1 MANESLG
8 KAKSRKND
16 EFYTVYDYIQ
26 KEMNAY
32 LEYDPNV
39 FRGKTI
45 LLPCDDPEWSNFT
58 KYFAQNFE
66 TLGIKKLIS
75 TSYATD
81 RKKQQYEQ
89 YHQMTLFELNFPQYD
104 EEKSHSHGKIFTL
117 TRDINKSGVIDID
130 DLEWQYLEGDGDF
143 RSDEVCALRDEADI
157 IVTNPPFSLF
167 REFVAWVMEAEKKIV
182 VIGNQNA
189 ITYKEIFPLLK
200 ENKLW
205 IGATNN
211 GQDMVFEVPEG
222 AIVAPKDKEKA
233 EKLGYKGNY
242 TRLGNACWFT
252 NIDHGR
258 RHQPLSLMT
267 MADNLKYSK
276 HKQIREQGYLKYDNY
291 DAIEVPFVDAIP
303 SDYVEDM
310 GVPITDLQPD
320 GFTDDRKECKTTFAG
335 THEEIVEKY
344 LTLLDYAQDDF
355 MGLTYDDGNKAFA
368 NGDAVMIINGN
379 WAINQYKNANA
390 DINVN
395 MFALPASNDESKNY
409 VTSGVD
415 VLMGVCKDSANE
427 DMAKE
432 FVSFMME
439 PENAQTYIDD
449 QFAFSAIKD
458 VEQNNETVAG
468 VKEDIANGKVANFPD
483 HYYPSGFDLSA
494 LISEMCLNYSNG
506 MDNQEN
512 MDQFLKQCDEKYDI
526 ANVD

>member
-1 MANESLG
+1 MKNKKMISVLMVGALMAGMLTVTGCGGSSDGDSSAKGGKTELELFSSKAENKDVLQQLVDKFNEAHEDVTIKITAPADAGTVL
-8 KAKSRKND
+8 KTRMAKND
-16 EFYTVYDYIQ
+16 MPDIVMMGGDNNYTEVESAGMLVDLSDQDYISNIQDSYMQMVYDVNKD
-26 KEMNAY
+26 KEEKAY
-32 LEYDPNV
+32 GVP
-39 FRGKTI
+39 
-45 LLPCDDPEWSNFT
+45 
-58 KYFAQNFE
+58 
-66 TLGIKKLIS
+66 
-75 TSYATD
+75 YAT
-81 RKKQQYEQ
+81 
-89 YHQMTLFELNFPQYD
+89 NA
-104 EEKSHSHGKIFTL
+104 
-117 TRDINKSGVIDID
+117 SGVIYNVDKFEELGLEIPKTWDEFID
-130 DLEWQYLEGDGDF
+130 VLDQIKDAGEQ
-143 RSDEVCALRDEADI
+143 
-157 IVTNPPFSLF
+157 
-167 REFVAWVMEAEKKIV
+167 
-182 VIGNQNA
+182 
-189 ITYKEIFPLLK
+189 PLLMTHK
-200 ENKLW
+200 DAWTSLCPWNS
-205 IGATNN
+205 
-211 GQDMVFEVPEG
+211 M
-222 AIVAPKDKEKA
+222 AP
-233 EKLGYKGNY
+233 
-242 TRLGNACWFT
+242 
-252 NIDHGR
+252 
-258 RHQPLSLMT
+258 
-267 MADNLKYSK
+267 
-276 HKQIREQGYLKYDNY
+276 
-291 DAIEVPFVDAIP
+291 
-303 SDYVEDM
+303 
-310 GVPITDLQPD
+310 DLQPD
-320 GFTDDRKECKTTFAG
+320 GFTDDRKEGKTTFAG

>member
-1 MANESLG
+1 MKNKKMISVLMFGALMAGMLTVTGCGGSSNGDSSTKGGKTELELFSSKAENKDVLQQLVDKFNETHEDVTIKITAPADAGTVL
-8 KAKSRKND
+8 KTRMAKND
-16 EFYTVYDYIQ
+16 MPDIVMMGGDNNYTEVESAGMLVDLSDQDYISNIQDSYMQMVYDVNKD
-26 KEMNAY
+26 KEEKAY
-32 LEYDPNV
+32 GVP
-39 FRGKTI
+39 
-45 LLPCDDPEWSNFT
+45 
-58 KYFAQNFE
+58 
-66 TLGIKKLIS
+66 
-75 TSYATD
+75 YAT
-81 RKKQQYEQ
+81 
-89 YHQMTLFELNFPQYD
+89 NA
-104 EEKSHSHGKIFTL
+104 
-117 TRDINKSGVIDID
+117 SGVIYNVDKFEEFGLEIPKTWDEFID
-130 DLEWQYLEGDGDF
+130 VLDQIKDAGEQPLL
-143 RSDEVCALRDEADI
+143 
-157 IVTNPPFSLF
+157 
-167 REFVAWVMEAEKKIV
+167 M
-182 VIGNQNA
+182 
-189 ITYKEIFPLLK
+189 TYKDAWTSLCPW
-200 ENKLW
+200 NS
-205 IGATNN
+205 
-211 GQDMVFEVPEG
+211 M
-222 AIVAPKDKEKA
+222 AP
-233 EKLGYKGNY
+233 
-242 TRLGNACWFT
+242 
-252 NIDHGR
+252 
-258 RHQPLSLMT
+258 
-267 MADNLKYSK
+267 
-276 HKQIREQGYLKYDNY
+276 
-291 DAIEVPFVDAIP
+291 
-303 SDYVEDM
+303 
-310 GVPITDLQPD
+310 DLQPD
-320 GFTDDRKECKTTFAG
+320 GFTDDRKEGKTTFAG

>member
-1 MANESLG
+1 MKNKKMISVLMFGALMAGMLTVTGCGGSSNGDSSAKGGKTELELFSSKAENKDVLQQLVDKFNEAHEDVTIKITAPADAGTVL
-8 KAKSRKND
+8 KTRMAKND
-16 EFYTVYDYIQ
+16 MPDIVMMGGDNNYTEVESAGMLVDLSDQDYISNIQDSYMQMVYDVNKD
-26 KEMNAY
+26 KEEKAY
-32 LEYDPNV
+32 GVP
-39 FRGKTI
+39 
-45 LLPCDDPEWSNFT
+45 
-58 KYFAQNFE
+58 
-66 TLGIKKLIS
+66 
-75 TSYATD
+75 YAT
-81 RKKQQYEQ
+81 
-89 YHQMTLFELNFPQYD
+89 NA
-104 EEKSHSHGKIFTL
+104 
-117 TRDINKSGVIDID
+117 SGVIYNVDKFEEFGLEIPKTWDEFID
-130 DLEWQYLEGDGDF
+130 VLDQIKDAGEQPLL
-143 RSDEVCALRDEADI
+143 
-157 IVTNPPFSLF
+157 
-167 REFVAWVMEAEKKIV
+167 M
-182 VIGNQNA
+182 
-189 ITYKEIFPLLK
+189 TYKDAWTSLCPW
-200 ENKLW
+200 NS
-205 IGATNN
+205 
-211 GQDMVFEVPEG
+211 M
-222 AIVAPKDKEKA
+222 AP
-233 EKLGYKGNY
+233 
-242 TRLGNACWFT
+242 
-252 NIDHGR
+252 
-258 RHQPLSLMT
+258 
-267 MADNLKYSK
+267 
-276 HKQIREQGYLKYDNY
+276 
-291 DAIEVPFVDAIP
+291 
-303 SDYVEDM
+303 
-310 GVPITDLQPD
+310 DLQPD
-320 GFTDDRKECKTTFAG
+320 GFTDDRKEGKTTFAG

>member
-1 MANESLG
+1 MKNKKIISVLMVGALMAGMLTVTGCGGSSDGDSSAKGGKTELELFSSKAENKDVLQQLVDKFNEAHEDVTIKITAPADAGTVL
-8 KAKSRKND
+8 KTRMAKND
-16 EFYTVYDYIQ
+16 MPDIVMMGGDNNYTEVESAGMLVDLSDQDYISNIQDSYMQMVYDVNKD
-26 KEMNAY
+26 KEEKAY
-32 LEYDPNV
+32 GVP
-39 FRGKTI
+39 
-45 LLPCDDPEWSNFT
+45 
-58 KYFAQNFE
+58 
-66 TLGIKKLIS
+66 
-75 TSYATD
+75 YAT
-81 RKKQQYEQ
+81 
-89 YHQMTLFELNFPQYD
+89 NA
-104 EEKSHSHGKIFTL
+104 
-117 TRDINKSGVIDID
+117 SGVIYNVDKFEELGLEIPKTWDEFID
-130 DLEWQYLEGDGDF
+130 VLDQIKDAGEQPLL
-143 RSDEVCALRDEADI
+143 
-157 IVTNPPFSLF
+157 
-167 REFVAWVMEAEKKIV
+167 M
-182 VIGNQNA
+182 
-189 ITYKEIFPLLK
+189 TYKDAWTSLCPW
-200 ENKLW
+200 NS
-205 IGATNN
+205 
-211 GQDMVFEVPEG
+211 M
-222 AIVAPKDKEKA
+222 AP
-233 EKLGYKGNY
+233 
-242 TRLGNACWFT
+242 
-252 NIDHGR
+252 
-258 RHQPLSLMT
+258 
-267 MADNLKYSK
+267 
-276 HKQIREQGYLKYDNY
+276 
-291 DAIEVPFVDAIP
+291 
-303 SDYVEDM
+303 
-310 GVPITDLQPD
+310 DLQPD
-320 GFTDDRKECKTTFAG
+320 GFTDDRKEGKTTFAG

-368 NGDAVMIINGN
+368 NGDAAMIINGN

>member
-1 MANESLG
+1 MKNKKMISVLMFGALMAGMLTVTGCGGSSNGDSSAKGGKTELELFSSKAENKDVLQQLVDKFNEAHEDVTIKITAPADAGTVL
-8 KAKSRKND
+8 KTRMAKND
-16 EFYTVYDYIQ
+16 MPDIVMMGGDNNYTEVESAGMLVDLSDQDYISNIQDSYMQMVYDVNKD
-26 KEMNAY
+26 KEEKAY
-32 LEYDPNV
+32 GVP
-39 FRGKTI
+39 
-45 LLPCDDPEWSNFT
+45 
-58 KYFAQNFE
+58 
-66 TLGIKKLIS
+66 
-75 TSYATD
+75 YAT
-81 RKKQQYEQ
+81 
-89 YHQMTLFELNFPQYD
+89 NA
-104 EEKSHSHGKIFTL
+104 
-117 TRDINKSGVIDID
+117 SGVIYNVDKFEELGLEIPKTWDEFID
-130 DLEWQYLEGDGDF
+130 VLDQIKDAGEQPLL
-143 RSDEVCALRDEADI
+143 
-157 IVTNPPFSLF
+157 
-167 REFVAWVMEAEKKIV
+167 M
-182 VIGNQNA
+182 
-189 ITYKEIFPLLK
+189 TYKDAWTSLCPW
-200 ENKLW
+200 NS
-205 IGATNN
+205 
-211 GQDMVFEVPEG
+211 M
-222 AIVAPKDKEKA
+222 AP
-233 EKLGYKGNY
+233 
-242 TRLGNACWFT
+242 
-252 NIDHGR
+252 
-258 RHQPLSLMT
+258 
-267 MADNLKYSK
+267 
-276 HKQIREQGYLKYDNY
+276 
-291 DAIEVPFVDAIP
+291 
-303 SDYVEDM
+303 
-310 GVPITDLQPD
+310 DLQPD
-320 GFTDDRKECKTTFAG
+320 GFTDDRKEGKTTFAG

>member
-1 MANESLG
+1 MKNKKMISVLMVGALMAGMLTVTGCGGSSDGDSSAKGGKTELELFSSNAENKDVLQQLVDKFNEAHEDVTIKITAPADAGTVL
-8 KAKSRKND
+8 KTRMAKND
-16 EFYTVYDYIQ
+16 MPDIVMMGGDNNYTEVESAGMLVDLSDQDYISNIQDSYMQMVYDVNKD
-26 KEMNAY
+26 KEEKAY
-32 LEYDPNV
+32 GVP
-39 FRGKTI
+39 
-45 LLPCDDPEWSNFT
+45 
-58 KYFAQNFE
+58 
-66 TLGIKKLIS
+66 
-75 TSYATD
+75 YAT
-81 RKKQQYEQ
+81 
-89 YHQMTLFELNFPQYD
+89 NA
-104 EEKSHSHGKIFTL
+104 
-117 TRDINKSGVIDID
+117 SGVIYNVDKFEELGLEIPKTWDEFID
-130 DLEWQYLEGDGDF
+130 VLDQIKDAGEQPLL
-143 RSDEVCALRDEADI
+143 
-157 IVTNPPFSLF
+157 
-167 REFVAWVMEAEKKIV
+167 M
-182 VIGNQNA
+182 
-189 ITYKEIFPLLK
+189 TYKDAWTSLCPW
-200 ENKLW
+200 NS
-205 IGATNN
+205 
-211 GQDMVFEVPEG
+211 M
-222 AIVAPKDKEKA
+222 AP
-233 EKLGYKGNY
+233 
-242 TRLGNACWFT
+242 
-252 NIDHGR
+252 
-258 RHQPLSLMT
+258 
-267 MADNLKYSK
+267 
-276 HKQIREQGYLKYDNY
+276 
-291 DAIEVPFVDAIP
+291 
-303 SDYVEDM
+303 
-310 GVPITDLQPD
+310 DLQPD
-320 GFTDDRKECKTTFAG
+320 GFTDDRKEGKTTFAG